1 MQCANIRVT
10 NSMGES
16 QRHNAG
22 ENSQTQRS
30 PKVNRVS
37 KVLHTRIAQMS
48 CYRNKEELMGR
59 PFPMEW
65 ASPMVWW
72 RMEYITAVI
81 CQTVY
86 ISIKQTFRREK
97 NSVSELERTN
107 RYSD

>member
-1 MQCANIRVT
+1 MQGANIRVT

-30 PKVNRVS
+30 PKMSRVS

-48 CYRNKEELMGR
+48 CYRNEGRLMGR
-59 PFPMEW
+59 PFPVEW
-65 ASPMVWW
+65 ASPTVLW
-72 RMEYITAVI
+72 RMEYNTVVI

-86 ISIKQTFRREK
+86 ISITQTFRREK
-97 NSVSELERTN
+97 NSVSELKRTN